1 MPTAKR
7 NSGQAF
13 RSEKR
18 VRKMFFWSWAA
29 LWAAA
34 SSGCAVTY
42 SGGPE
47 KIQRLSPAAAFDV
60 QKNIVYTPANWPVAQ
75 QADVYTPRGAGPFP
89 GVLVV
94 HGGGWARGSR
104 YEMEH
109 ICKRLA
115 EQGFVAVNIDYRL
128 APADIFPAQLQ
139 DVQQAM
145 LWIQAQ
151 AKDQKIDVQ
160 RIGVWGY
167 SAGAQL
173 ASLLGALSPGDPNFV
188 EGTRVQAVVSGGTP
202 VDLRKGADSKLIRQY
217 IGKPIAELPE
227 PYRQASPIAF
237 VSADDPPMFFYH
249 GSIDWVVNEINAKRM
264 REELDRV
271 GVPAELYIVHGVGHI
286 GAYFNRGATDAGV
299 AFLIRKLR

>member
-1 MPTAKR
+1 
-7 NSGQAF
+7 
-13 RSEKR
+13 
-18 VRKMFFWSWAA
+18 MFFWSWAA

-34 SSGCAVTY
+34 SSGCAVTH

-47 KIQRLSPAAAFDV
+47 NIQPLSPAKAFDV
-60 QKNIVYTPANWPVAQ
+60 QKNIIYTPKDWAVAQ

-89 GVLVV
+89 AVLVV

-128 APADIFPAQLQ
+128 APAHIFPAQLQ

-145 LWIQAQ
+145 LWMHAQ
-151 AKDQKIDVQ
+151 AKNQKIDTQ
-160 RIGVWGY
+160 RLAVWGY

-173 ASLLGALSPGDPNFV
+173 AALLGALSPGDPNFV
-188 EGTRVQAVVSGGTP
+188 EGTRVQAVVAGGTP

-227 PYRQASPIAF
+227 PYRKASPIAF
-237 VSADDPPMFFYH
+237 VSADDPPTFLYH
-249 GSIDWVVNEINAKRM
+249 GSIDWIVAEINATRM
-264 REELDRV
+264 RDELERV
-271 GVPAELYIVHGVGHI
+271 GVPVELYIVHGVGHI

-299 AFLIRKLR
+299 DFLIRRLR